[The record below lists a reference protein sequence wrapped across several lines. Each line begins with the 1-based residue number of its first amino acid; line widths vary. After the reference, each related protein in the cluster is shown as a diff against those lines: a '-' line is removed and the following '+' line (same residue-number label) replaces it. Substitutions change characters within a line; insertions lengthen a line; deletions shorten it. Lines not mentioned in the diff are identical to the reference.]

1 MLKKKKYQ
9 FGWGCSSVV
18 ACLLSMYKIFGL
30 ICSTTTTKKTMLN
43 ERYKIPKLLDE
54 NNDFLDIDPKHK

>member
-1 MLKKKKYQ
+1 
-9 FGWGCSSVV
+9 
-18 ACLLSMYKIFGL
+18 MYKIFGL